1 MNIDESLKKLLNL
14 ENLSF
19 SEAESAMK
27 EIMTGKVSHIKLA
40 SWLTAL
46 RMKGESPEEIAGCAS
61 VMRECSE
68 SIKCEDPKAVDIV
81 GTGGDGANTINV
93 STAAA
98 FVAAGAGVTVAK
110 HGNRA
115 VSSKSGSADV
125 LGELGVN
132 INISPKRM
140 EECLNSQGIAFL
152 FAPLLHPAMKHAMP
166 VRKELGVRT
175 VFNVLG
181 PLTNPAKTKRYVLG
195 VYDEVLCMSLA
206 RAAVNLDF
214 DHSMIVHGS
223 DGLDEL
229 TVTGPTHVCELK
241 DKEIM
246 EYKISP
252 EQLGFNLSKLEKLKG
267 GTSTENAEIIR
278 EILSGKHS
286 GPKKDIIIL
295 NAAAAIYVAD
305 KADCWEYAI
314 ERAEESIESGLAL
327 KKLKALVNFT
337 NK

>member
-1 MNIDESLKKLLNL
+1 MKIEESLKKLLDSQNI
-14 ENLSF
+14 SF
-19 SEAESAMK
+19 AEAEAAMK
-27 EIMTGKVSHIKLA
+27 EIMTGKVSDIKLA

-46 RMKGESPEEIAGCAS
+46 RMKGEMPEEIAGCAS

-68 SIKCEDPKAVDIV
+68 TIKCEDPKAVDIV

-93 STAAA
+93 STASA

-125 LGELGVN
+125 LSEMGVN
-132 INISPKRM
+132 INISPERM

-152 FAPLLHPAMKHAMP
+152 FAPLLHPAMKYAMP
-166 VRKELGVRT
+166 VRKEMGVRT
-175 VFNVLG
+175 VFNILG

-195 VYDEVLCMSLA
+195 VYDDNLCMRIA
-206 RAAVNLDF
+206 RAALNLDF
-214 DHSMIVHGS
+214 EHSMIVHGN

-229 TVTGPTHVCELK
+229 TVTGATHVCELK

-252 EQLGFNLSKLEKLKG
+252 EEVGMNLSKPGDLRG
-267 GTSTENAEIIR
+267 GTPKENAEIIR
-278 EILSGKHS
+278 DILSGKHL
-286 GPKKDIIIL
+286 GAKRDIVIL

-314 ERAEESIESGLAL
+314 EAAEESIESGLAL
-327 KKLKALVNFT
+327 KKLKDLIDFT
-337 NK
+337 R